1 MASEK
6 VIHLNDSN
14 FEEEIKSG
22 LSLVDFWAE
31 WCGPCLALA
40 PAIDEL
46 ADTYEGQ
53 LKVCKVDVD
62 NNQDISARFG
72 IRGIPTVILFKNG
85 EQADMFTGNSPQK
98 IKEMVD
104 RALIN

>member
-1 MASEK
+1 MSNEK
-6 VIHLNDSN
+6 VVHLTDTT
-14 FEEEIKSG
+14 FDEEIKSG
-22 LSLVDFWAE
+22 FTLVDFWAE

-46 ADTYEGQ
+46 ANTYDGQ

-62 NNQDISARFG
+62 SNQTIPARFG
-72 IRGIPTVILFKNG
+72 IRGIPTVILFKDG

-104 RALIN
+104 RALVN